1 MLYFGVKII
10 LIIDEESFFRYSMP
24 EIIENGNNFRHREMN
39 YTLKTMHKTKGTG
52 TMALN
57 RHCTRPLGFFLE
69 PNTFQ
74 NLTCQ
79 SPDQQSGD
87 HPGDQQRRRIINQP
101 GRHRDQT
108 RNNKLPDI
116 M

>member
-52 TMALN
+52 TVA
-57 RHCTRPLGFFLE
+57 
-69 PNTFQ
+69 
-74 NLTCQ
+74 
-79 SPDQQSGD
+79 
-87 HPGDQQRRRIINQP
+87 I
-101 GRHRDQT
+101 
-108 RNNKLPDI
+108 
-116 M
+116 